1 MNLFTKLI
9 FYLKR
14 PWLII
19 VENEEKNQ
27 TAEAIFYVLSP
38 FFKVEKVKELN
49 SRNILKNRILILSS
63 NLKEDLAFLV
73 KKSKKTILVITN
85 PNKTPR
91 ERIRLAKQ
99 LPARASLIL
108 NFDNEM
114 AKEIGKE
121 SQAPVLTFGFQ
132 KRAELYVSDF
142 HTNGL
147 GHWLDSESQAKPS
160 TNFKINYQGNT
171 VPVWLGGTFKKENLY
186 SVLAAVCCGLQFGL
200 NLIEISRALKNLK

>member
-9 FYLKR
+9 FYLKK

-19 VENEEKNQ
+19 VEGEEKNQ
-27 TAEAIFYVLSP
+27 TAEAIFYILRPS
-38 FFKVEKVKELN
+38 FKVGKIKELN
-49 SRNILKNRILILSS
+49 SRNILKNQVLVLSS
-63 NLKEDLAFLV
+63 NLKENLSFLV
-73 KKSKKTILVITN
+73 KKSKRPILVITN
-85 PNKTPR
+85 PNKIPQ
-91 ERIRLAKQ
+91 EMIKLVKQ

-108 NFDNEM
+108 NFDDEM

-147 GHWLDSESQAKPS
+147 GHWSDSESQTKPS

-186 SVLAAVCCGLQFGL
+186 SVLAAACCGLQLGL
-200 NLIEISRALKNLK
+200 NLIEISQALKNLE